1 MDKEARSVEVYAAIE
16 RIMNQAGPYDHR
28 QALSSIKIM
37 NKRELVKTVSEA
49 IQGIVLQNTI
59 RLILNKRIEAM
70 NRTLNEGGTVE
81 LSGFGTICVKTYWP
95 RRFYS
100 SQHKKFVLSKGKKR
114 IVFISSRLASYY
126 ERK

>member
-1 MDKEARSVEVYAAIE
+1 
-16 RIMNQAGPYDHR
+16 MNQAGPYDRR

-70 NRTLNEGGTVE
+70 NRTLNEGGTVK

-100 SQHKKFVLSKGKKR
+100 SQHKKFVLSK
-114 IVFISSRLASYY
+114 
-126 ERK
+126 ERKGLFSFHHAWHRIMKENNPAAFLTRQG